1 MFSLL
6 VLPLLLQATLTYG
19 KWISVPNGGPWG
31 EWGPIQRCPPGT
43 IARGYS
49 LKVEREQGSGD
60 DTSVNAIRLHCI
72 GESDPSAESVI
83 TSTEARWGEWTPVTW
98 CPNGYPISFSLIVEK
113 PQGDG
118 DDTAVN
124 NLLME
129 CSDYTIL
136 ESCGNPWG
144 YGEGW
149 SGKCPRGICGIQ
161 AKVEKSQGDGDDT
174 ALNDVKFECCSS
186 SSKSDKRKTS

>member
-1 MFSLL
+1 
-6 VLPLLLQATLTYG
+6 YG

-49 LKVEREQGSGD
+49 LKVR
-60 DTSVNAIRLHCI
+60 VHIHVPPR
-72 GESDPSAESVI
+72 ESVGNII
-83 TSTEARWGEWTPVTW
+83 TVSKCHASANQPSKLCSFLLYRWGEWTPVTW

-186 SSKSDKRKTS
+186 